1 MSLNNDLLDYGF
13 SQTIISQENKTKDK
27 MKLLLKPSKNQDTSY
42 YTSLNASD
50 QSNRFTG
57 MA

>member
-57 MA
+57 RA